1 MSYLNNAT
9 EHNVLNEIRA
19 NVAALNA
26 TLRRARL
33 LGMDVSLMFVP
44 ADRAAVVRVV
54 GDVNH
59 EAHVRIEI
67 EGGRR

>member
-19 NVAALNA
+19 QVEALNA

-33 LGMDVSLMFVP
+33 LGMDVSALYVP
-44 ADRAAVVRVV
+44 ADGVAIVRVV
-54 GDVNH
+54 GDVNR
-59 EAHVRIEI
+59 EAHIRIEI
-67 EGGRR
+67 GGRR